1 MKSIYASKLYKASKR
16 KGRINAALI
25 APTNLFLVQ
34 QLADS
39 LDEEF
44 KTPENFGIVPEEK
57 ESEFSEKETELDD
70 FLVDEDIDP
79 EKDLV
84 TMDNL
89 GETSTSDDKKSAS
102 APKHEPEPSGKP
114 EPPEED
120 KLDSDVSELMPESP
134 ANESN
139 SEPLEAFTEVPAKE
153 KVTAATILD
162 LTSLKATLNSR
173 EETTGVTRIA
183 EKENEIW
190 IYYNDDTN
198 LNEIMTDVIEYLM
211 NNGYDILEFNRLARS
226 DNAIVFLENMA
237 TANTSNK
244 EEN

>member
-1 MKSIYASKLYKASKR
+1 MTTKRLVGQVTPEERTEIQTLFERRNGLNELASILTADNAKLYEK
-16 KGRINAALI
+16 
-25 APTNLFLVQ
+25 LVN
-34 QLADS
+34 D
-39 LDEEF
+39 
-44 KTPENFGIVPEEK
+44 
-57 ESEFSEKETELDD
+57 
-70 FLVDEDIDP
+70 
-79 EKDLV
+79 
-84 TMDNL
+84 L

-114 EPPEED
+114 EPPEGD
-120 KLDSDVSELMPESP
+120 KPSSDVSELMPESP

-139 SEPLEAFTEVPAKE
+139 PEPPEASTEVPAKE

-211 NNGYDILEFNRLARS
+211 NNGYESFEFNRLARS
-226 DNAIVFLENMA
+226 DNAIVFVMEKSTPVDLV
-237 TANTSNK
+237 SV
-244 EEN
+244 EEVVEEDKK